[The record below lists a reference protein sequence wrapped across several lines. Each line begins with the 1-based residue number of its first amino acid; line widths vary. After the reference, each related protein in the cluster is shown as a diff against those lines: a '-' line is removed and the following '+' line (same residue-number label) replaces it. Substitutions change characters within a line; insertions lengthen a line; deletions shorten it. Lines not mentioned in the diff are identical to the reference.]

1 MFGSKRPESD
11 TNNNYKSSSTSS
23 VNLLAAD
30 TTFEG
35 KAKSEGDIR
44 IDGTYKGD
52 LNCQAKVIIGPSGHF
67 EGTIQCINAV
77 IEGQFTGNLQV
88 KELLEVRDSGKIKG
102 DISTGKLMVQAGA
115 LFDVQCHMGSNASNS
130 TNAHIA
136 KQSNHVKADP
146 VS

>member
-11 TNNNYKSSSTSS
+11 TNNSYKSSSTSS

-44 IDGTYKGD
+44 IDGTFKGD

-77 IEGQFTGNLQV
+77 IEGQFSGNLLV
-88 KELLEVRDSGKIKG
+88 KELLEVKDSGKIKG

-115 LFDVQCHMGSNASNS
+115 LFDVQCHMGSSSNS
-130 TNAHIA
+130 TNAHVT
-136 KQSNHVKADP
+136 KPSNHVKADP
-146 VS
+146 VT

>member
-11 TNNNYKSSSTSS
+11 NNNSYKSSSTSS

-44 IDGTYKGD
+44 IDGTFKGD

-67 EGTIQCINAV
+67 DGTIQCINAV
-77 IEGQFTGNLQV
+77 IEGQFSGNLHV
-88 KELLEVRDSGKIKG
+88 KELLEVKENGNIKG

-115 LFDVQCHMGSNASNS
+115 IFDVKCHMGANSSNG
-130 TNAHIA
+130 TNAYIA
-136 KQSNHVKADP
+136 KQSTQVKADP

>member
-1 MFGSKRPESD
+1 MFGSKRPESE
-11 TNNNYKSSSTSS
+11 TNNSYKASSTSS

-44 IDGTYKGD
+44 IDGAFKGE

-77 IEGQFTGNLQV
+77 IEGQFTGNLHV
-88 KELLEVRDSGKIKG
+88 KELLEVKDSGKIKG

-115 LFDVQCHMGSNASNS
+115 LFDVQCHMGSNTPITSN
-130 TNAHIA
+130 TQTTR
-136 KQSNHVKADP
+136 QSNHVKADP

>member
-1 MFGSKRPESD
+1 MFGSKRQESD
-11 TNNNYKSSSTSS
+11 NNSSYKSSGASS

-44 IDGTYKGD
+44 IDGAFKGD
-52 LNCQAKVIIGPSGHF
+52 LICQAKVIIGPSGHF
-67 EGTIQCINAV
+67 DGTIQCINAV
-77 IEGQFTGNLQV
+77 IEGQFSGNLQV
-88 KELLEVRDSGKIKG
+88 KELLEVKDSGKIKG

-115 LFDVQCHMGSNASNS
+115 IFDVQCHMGSTSSNN
-130 TNAHIA
+130 TNAHVA
-136 KQSNHVKADP
+136 KQITQVKADT